1 MGKKPTKITKKWEF
15 WLETHI
21 FRDLKSRGAIK
32 TGGWVGFRE
41 EELLA
46 DTSMQKWSRLK

>member
-15 WLETHI
+15 WHKNRI

-32 TGGWVGFRE
+32 TGGWVGPRDE
-41 EELLA
+41 E
-46 DTSMQKWSRLK
+46 